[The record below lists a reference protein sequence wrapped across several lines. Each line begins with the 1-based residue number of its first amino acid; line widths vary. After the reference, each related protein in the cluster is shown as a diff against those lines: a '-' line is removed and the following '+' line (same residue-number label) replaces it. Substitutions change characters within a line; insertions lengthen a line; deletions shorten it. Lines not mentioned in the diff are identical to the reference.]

1 MKRNRLSSPMSSPT
15 ILPTDLIIE
24 ILSWL
29 PVKFL
34 VRFTSVS
41 KLWKSLIFDPSFTK
55 LHLQRSPK
63 NTHVLFTLHESI
75 NDVDTWV
82 VAPYSLRDLLEH
94 PSSTVSED
102 EYLRFNN
109 NTYYVVG
116 STKGLVCLM
125 DDNSQQDGSREIWFQ
140 FWNPTLRLS
149 SEKSPTLIVKPNA
162 RLSADVHCGFGYDK
176 SSDTFKVVAV
186 FWNSTTQK
194 MDGRVHCMGNNCWR
208 KTLACPDIPTLLGTL
223 IGQFVNSSL
232 NWLAL
237 NNLNCHQYKWE
248 NVTIKQL
255 VIFSLD
261 LRKETCKYISLPDG
275 FVEVPEDEPTLV
287 VLRGCLCLYYDHMK
301 THFVLWEMREFGVQ
315 ESWIRLVNVSYV
327 HLQFNNF
334 APDDV
339 LPVCLSEN
347 GDLLLMANKV
357 KVDVIKYNSSDDKV
371 EYIQLPNNQIWYADE
386 HMQSLVLP
394 RPGPHKGLF
403 F

>member
-176 SSDTFKVVAV
+176 SSDTFK
-186 FWNSTTQK
+186 
-194 MDGRVHCMGNNCWR
+194 
-208 KTLACPDIPTLLGTL
+208 
-223 IGQFVNSSL
+223 
-232 NWLAL
+232 
-237 NNLNCHQYKWE
+237 
-248 NVTIKQL
+248 
-255 VIFSLD
+255 
-261 LRKETCKYISLPDG
+261 
-275 FVEVPEDEPTLV
+275 
-287 VLRGCLCLYYDHMK
+287 
-301 THFVLWEMREFGVQ
+301 
-315 ESWIRLVNVSYV
+315 
-327 HLQFNNF
+327 
-334 APDDV
+334 
-339 LPVCLSEN
+339 
-347 GDLLLMANKV
+347 
-357 KVDVIKYNSSDDKV
+357 
-371 EYIQLPNNQIWYADE
+371 
-386 HMQSLVLP
+386 
-394 RPGPHKGLF
+394 
-403 F
+403 